1 MSQNKIQRLQLNRLR
16 ILIVLVVLAGPLN
29 AQERFFFGALGGA
42 STLSS
47 DALATIQPPQ
57 LESSSYKASNGP
69 TLSPVFGVHLSDY
82 FSLQAEYFWNRN
94 NLELSSLSPAAFYSQ
109 KRTSSQHTALGELM
123 LYFRKRSSWV
133 RPYLTVGAG
142 VVHLSSKAEGAPVA
156 GGPAALPPERFSSN
170 NALLHVAVGIDLRIR
185 NGWAFRY
192 SFAEAISG
200 NGISK
205 QLSPPAAGNLK
216 NFRNL
221 FGFVKYF

>member
-1 MSQNKIQRLQLNRLR
+1 MSQNKRQRFRLNRLC
-16 ILIVLVVLAGPLN
+16 ILTVAVGLAGPLT

-47 DALATIQPPQ
+47 DAFTSIQPPQ
-57 LESSSYKASNGP
+57 LESSSYTASNGP
-69 TLSPVFGVHLSDY
+69 TLSPVFGIHLSDW

-94 NLELSSLSPAAFYSQ
+94 NLELSSLSPTAFYSQ
-109 KRTSSQHTALGELM
+109 KRTSSQHTVLGELM

-133 RPYLTVGAG
+133 RPYLTAGTG
-142 VVHLSSKAEGAPVA
+142 VVHLSSKAEGTPVS
-156 GGPAALPPERFSSN
+156 GGPAALPPEAFSSN
-170 NALLHVAVGIDLRIR
+170 SALLHVAVGIDLRIH

-192 SFAEAISG
+192 SFAETISG